1 MFEQIIENNNA
12 YNQQGFSISSFTK
25 KASNLAYGH
34 ITILNSIDYLNTCYP
49 ELVIGRSDLIVI
61 WNDAKIPLYTK
72 ILITFWWGNL
82 SHKDQAPKF
91 YKKQNLDKLQ
101 LFSEELNSELI
112 EINKPIKNFNV
123 ELQNLYNSL
132 KLNHGKYKLSGINTA
147 FFTKILQFGISNPI
161 QPIIADKWS
170 IRAILADMIDQNY
183 NYQSVFRINHPPEG
197 NLKVSFKGS
206 TQNEFEKY
214 FKMLEYFNLRCT
226 QLQITPLQLEEIMF
240 GFGNAMHIPNN
251 PRVIAEN
258 IIIQRP

>member
-1 MFEQIIENNNA
+1 MFEQIIENNKA
-12 YNQQGFSISSFTK
+12 YNQQGFSISSFTT
-25 KASNLAYGH
+25 KAFNLSNGH
-34 ITILNSIDYLNTCYP
+34 NSILKSIDYLNTHYP
-49 ELVIGRSDLIVI
+49 QLLIGRNELLAI
-61 WNDAKIPLYTK
+61 WSNASIPVYTK

-82 SHKDQAPKF
+82 SHKDQAPIF

-101 LFSEELNSELI
+101 LISEELNLDLI
-112 EINKPIKNFNV
+112 EINNDNNNFIS
-123 ELQNLYNSL
+123 NLENIYNSL
-132 KLNHGKYKLSGINTA
+132 KFNNGKYKLSGINTA
-147 FFTKILQFGISNPI
+147 FFTKILQFGILNPI

-183 NYQSVFRINHPPEG
+183 DYQSVFRINHPPEG

-214 FKMLEYFNLRCT
+214 FKMLEYFNLRCI

-240 GFGNAMHIPNN
+240 GFGDAMHIPTN
-251 PRVIAEN
+251 PRVIAQN